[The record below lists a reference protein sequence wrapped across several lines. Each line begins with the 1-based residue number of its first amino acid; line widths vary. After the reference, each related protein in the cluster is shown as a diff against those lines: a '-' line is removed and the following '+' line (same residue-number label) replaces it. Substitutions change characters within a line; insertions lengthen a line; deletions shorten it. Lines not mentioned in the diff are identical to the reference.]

1 MQALQ
6 QEAQDLWDSRLKMNY
21 DVSNCSNKRVLDVVT
36 GHTIVGMVSRT
47 NIIKKDI
54 FGTREHVGA
63 LSVFL

>member
-6 QEAQDLWDSRLKMNY
+6 QEAQDLWNSRLKMNY
-21 DVSNCSNKRVLDVVT
+21 DVSKCSNRRFPDVVT
-36 GHTIVGMVSRT
+36 GHTIVGLVNRN
-47 NIIKKDI
+47 NIITKDI